1 MSAVVFASVVRVGD
15 GLPLS
20 ASTDYEQD
28 AELQETK
35 RNIKTLSK
43 KLSQFPDR
51 CSLKSGPYNVN
62 FTSSL
67 GVGYIMVCTASYP
80 NVLAFCFLDELQRE
94 FIVAYDP
101 KRISSAVRPYSF
113 IEFDTFIQKT
123 KQRYNNPRSLS
134 TRINL
139 SDMQT
144 EIKLRPPYVLS
155 LEELQALNG
164 CSPNSSSKAKY
175 NGIAPTQTLE
185 PVSLPGVVSCVLTV
199 LCGGLNLLRGV
210 HALES
215 ILQNDGEDFNSVI
228 AFFLGTVA
236 CVYQCFLFAYFTLWR
251 SSKSFLA
258 LALLC
263 LCNMYLYELRNVWQI
278 LFHVAVAAFMTLQ
291 IRLRQPLGKAPDY
304 NV

>member
-1 MSAVVFASVVRVGD
+1 MSTVVFASVVRVRD

-20 ASTDYEQD
+20 ASTDYDQD

-35 RNIKTLSK
+35 RHIKTLSK

-67 GVGYIMVCTASYP
+67 GVGYIMICTASYP

-94 FIVAYDP
+94 FIVTYDP
-101 KRISSAVRPYSF
+101 QRISSAVRPYSF

-155 LEELQALNG
+155 VDELQALNG
-164 CSPNSSSKAKY
+164 CSRKNSSAKY
-175 NGIAPTQTLE
+175 NGIAPTLQLE

-210 HALES
+210 HAIES
-215 ILQNDGEDFNSVI
+215 ILQNDGEDFNYVI
-228 AFFLGTVA
+228 AFFLGTAA
-236 CVYQCFLFAYFTLWR
+236 CIYQCFLFAYFSVWR
-251 SSKSFLA
+251 NSKSFLC
-258 LALLC
+258 LALVC
-263 LCNMYLYELRNVWQI
+263 LCNMYLYELRNLWQI

-291 IRLRQPLGKAPDY
+291 IRLRQPIGKAPDY

>member
-1 MSAVVFASVVRVGD
+1 MSTVVFASVVRVKD

-28 AELQETK
+28 PELQETK
-35 RNIKTLSK
+35 RHLKTLSK
-43 KLSQFPDR
+43 KLSQLPDR
-51 CSLKSGPYNVN
+51 CSLKSGSYNVN

-67 GVGYIMVCTASYP
+67 GVGYLMVCAASYP

-94 FIVAYDP
+94 FIVTYDS
-101 KRISSAVRPYSF
+101 KRIGGVVRPYSF

-134 TRINL
+134 TKLNL

-144 EIKLRPPYVLS
+144 EIRLRPPHQLS
-155 LEELQALNG
+155 PDELQALNG
-164 CSPNSSSKAKY
+164 CSRRSSAKY
-175 NGIAPTQTLE
+175 NGIAPTQMLE
-185 PVSLPGVVSCVLTV
+185 PASLSGIVSCVLTV

-210 HALES
+210 HAIES
-215 ILQNDGEDFNSVI
+215 ILQNDGEDFNYVM
-228 AFFLGTVA
+228 AFFLGTAA
-236 CVYQCFLFAYFTLWR
+236 CIYQCCLFAYFSVWR
-251 SSKSFLA
+251 NSKSFLS
-258 LALLC
+258 LALIC
-263 LCNMYLYELRNVWQI
+263 LSNMYLHELRNLWQI

-291 IRLRQPLGKAPDY
+291 IRLRRPIGKAPDY

>member
-1 MSAVVFASVVRVGD
+1 MSMVVFASVVRVRD

-28 AELQETK
+28 ADLQETK
-35 RNIKTLSK
+35 RHLKTLSK
-43 KLSQFPDR
+43 KLGQFPDR

-67 GVGYIMVCTASYP
+67 GVGYLMVCTANYP

-94 FIVAYDP
+94 FIVTYDT
-101 KRISSAVRPYSF
+101 KRIGSAVRPYSF

-134 TRINL
+134 TKINL

-155 LEELQALNG
+155 LDELQALNG
-164 CSPNSSSKAKY
+164 CSRSSSSAKY
-175 NGIAPTQTLE
+175 NGIAPTQLLE

-210 HALES
+210 HAIES
-215 ILQNDGEDFNSVI
+215 ILQNDGEDFNYVI
-228 AFFLGTVA
+228 AFFLGTAA
-236 CVYQCFLFAYFTLWR
+236 CIYQCYLFAYFSVWR
-251 SSKSFLA
+251 NSKSFLA
-258 LALLC
+258 FALIC
-263 LCNMYLYELRNVWQI
+263 LSNMYLYELRNVWQI
-278 LFHVAVAAFMTLQ
+278 LFHVAVGAFMTFQ
-291 IRLRQPLGKAPDY
+291 IRLRQPIGKAPDY

>member
-1 MSAVVFASVVRVGD
+1 MSMVVFASVVRVRD

-20 ASTDYEQD
+20 ASTDYEQGS
-28 AELQETK
+28 ELQETK
-35 RNIKTLSK
+35 RHIKTLSK
-43 KLSQFPDR
+43 KLGQFPDR

-67 GVGYIMVCTASYP
+67 GVGYLMVCTANYP

-94 FIVAYDP
+94 FIVTYDP
-101 KRISSAVRPYSF
+101 KRIGSAVRPYSF

-134 TRINL
+134 TKINL

-155 LEELQALNG
+155 LDELQALNG
-164 CSPNSSSKAKY
+164 CSRNKSNAKY
-175 NGIAPTQTLE
+175 NGIAPTQLLE

-210 HALES
+210 HAIES
-215 ILQNDGEDFNSVI
+215 ILQNDGEDFNYVI
-228 AFFLGTVA
+228 AFFLGTAA
-236 CVYQCFLFAYFTLWR
+236 CIYQCYLFAYFSMWR
-251 SSKSFLA
+251 NSKSFLA
-258 LALLC
+258 FALIC
-263 LCNMYLYELRNVWQI
+263 LSNMYLYELRNVWQI
-278 LFHVAVAAFMTLQ
+278 LFHVAVGGFMTFQ
-291 IRLRQPLGKAPDY
+291 IRLRQPMGKAPDY

>member
-1 MSAVVFASVVRVGD
+1 MVVFASVVRVKD

-35 RNIKTLSK
+35 RHIKTLSK

-67 GVGYIMVCTASYP
+67 GVGYLMVCTANYP

-94 FIVAYDP
+94 FIVTYDT
-101 KRISSAVRPYSF
+101 KRIGSVVRPYSF

-134 TRINL
+134 TKINL

-155 LEELQALNG
+155 LDELQALNG
-164 CSPNSSSKAKY
+164 CSRNSTSAKY
-175 NGIAPTQTLE
+175 NGIAPTQMLE

-210 HALES
+210 HAIES
-215 ILQNDGEDFNSVI
+215 ILQNDGEDFNYVI
-228 AFFLGTVA
+228 AFFLGTAA
-236 CVYQCFLFAYFTLWR
+236 CIYQCYLFAYFSVWR
-251 SSKSFLA
+251 SIKSFLA
-258 LALLC
+258 FALIC

-278 LFHVAVAAFMTLQ
+278 LFHVAVGAFMTFQ
-291 IRLRQPLGKAPDY
+291 IRLRQPIGKAPDY